1 MVFISSRHWGRG
13 VVSCEQLYSLSQPQ
27 YMPQGIEK
35 LKTGKNIHILR
46 LQATNQFFLSSL
58 RGAGSD
64 RSEEAVDCDRKEDLI
79 FQREQ
84 TLSPPSISE
93 SHRQNTVCCKNTNL
107 SIRTRLIVKTLFS

>member
-13 VVSCEQLYSLSQPQ
+13 VVSCEQLCSLSQPQ

-35 LKTGKNIHILR
+35 LKTGENIHILR

-79 FQREQ
+79 FQRESKLSLLLPSVNLIDKILFVVKIQ
-84 TLSPPSISE
+84 TYP
-93 SHRQNTVCCKNTNL
+93 
-107 SIRTRLIVKTLFS
+107 